1 MKKLIL
7 LVILGI
13 GTFFMFSCTKSCTCV
28 NPDTEK
34 VKEIEINPSEKCS
47 SRSNSTLGDCS

>member
-13 GTFFMFSCTKSCTCV
+13 GIFCAFSCTRSCTCV
-28 NPDTEK
+28 NPDTGALLEERE
-34 VKEIEINPSEKCS
+34 VDPSEKCS
-47 SRSNSTLGDCS
+47 TLNTEGVECS

>member
-13 GTFFMFSCTKSCTCV
+13 GISPFFSCTRSCTCE
-28 NPDTEK
+28 NPNTGK
-34 VKEIEINPSEKCS
+34 VQEIEVDPSEKCS
-47 SRSNSTLGDCS
+47 SRSNSTLGDCY